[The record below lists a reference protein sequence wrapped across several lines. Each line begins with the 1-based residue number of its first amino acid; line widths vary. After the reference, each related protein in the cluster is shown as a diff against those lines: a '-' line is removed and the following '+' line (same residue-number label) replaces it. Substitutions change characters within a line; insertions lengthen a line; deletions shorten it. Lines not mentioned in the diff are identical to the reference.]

1 MRLIINFKKDE
12 TRDIAKEYL
21 EKRKVETSINSFG
34 GLVIQV
40 KNVSYY
46 KGLFSIEID
55 TMISIFVN
63 VDDVTEIEVS

>member
-21 EKRKVETSINSFG
+21 EKRNVETSINSFG

-46 KGLFSIEID
+46 KGLFSIMID

-63 VDDVTEIEVS
+63 VDDVTEIEVA